1 MSGAGARYTVV
12 PTVTVLAVMKARL
25 VGATKGHA
33 LLKKKADALNMRFR
47 QVRSATHCNFYWQWK
62 HFVTFSCIC
71 WAKCCLKYV
80 RSAFWCS

>member
-12 PTVTVLAVMKARL
+12 PTITVLAGMKIRM

-47 QVRSATHCNFYWQWK
+47 QVRRAAAERADTALRAT
-62 HFVTFSCIC
+62 S
-71 WAKCCLKYV
+71 L
-80 RSAFWCS
+80 